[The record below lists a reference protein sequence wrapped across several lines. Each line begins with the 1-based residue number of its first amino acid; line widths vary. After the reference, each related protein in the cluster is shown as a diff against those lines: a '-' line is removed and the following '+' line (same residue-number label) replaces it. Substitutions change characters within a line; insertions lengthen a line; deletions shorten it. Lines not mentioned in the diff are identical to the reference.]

1 MDGWAE
7 GPAGETNAISL
18 AKTPNYDRF
27 VQDYSSV
34 TLGASGED
42 VGLPA
47 GQMGNSEVGHLNI
60 GAGRIVHQD
69 LTRISKAIED
79 GSFFNNPV
87 LASAIEGAAEPG
99 RRLHLMGLVSDGG
112 VHSHEKHIYALVEMA
127 KKFGVDNVCLHAFLD
142 GRDVPPDSGLAYIEK
157 LEAKLKEIGL
167 GAIATVSG
175 RYYAMDRDKRWD
187 RTKLAWDAIVRG
199 VGDTAATAAEAV
211 QNSYDAGVYD
221 EFVKPTVIVSDLFR
235 EGRRIVRSGDAVI
248 FFNFRSDRGR
258 QLTRAFVYPEFSEF
272 DRGPNPPVTHYVT
285 ITHYDETFPCPVA
298 FPPEEVKNTLAR
310 VLAEGGLKQLHIA
323 ETEKYAHVTFFFNGG
338 IETPETGEDRVL
350 IPSPKV
356 ATYDKKPEMS
366 AYEVTDKVI
375 EEIGA
380 DKYDVIVVNY
390 ANADMVGHSAVK
402 ESVVSAVE
410 AVDGCLGRVV
420 PAVLEKGGVVMVTG
434 DHGNADMIAE
444 PETGEPFT
452 AHTNNPVPFILIG
465 AGQKRL
471 KNGGRLAD
479 IAPTLLDILGIAK
492 PAEMTG
498 QSLLC

>member
-7 GPAGETNAISL
+7 GPVGETNAISL
-18 AKTPNYDRF
+18 AKTPNFDRL
-27 VQDYSSV
+27 VRDYSSV
-34 TLGASGED
+34 TLAASGED
-42 VGLPA
+42 VGLPV

-87 LASAIEGAAEPG
+87 LVSAFKDVAEPG
-99 RRLHLMGLVSDGG
+99 RRLHLIGLVSDGG
-112 VHSHEKHIYALVEMA
+112 VHSHETHIYALVEMA
-127 KKFGVDNVCLHAFLD
+127 KKLGVADVCLHAFLD

-157 LEAKLKEIGL
+157 LEAKLGEIGL

-199 VGDTAATAAEAV
+199 VGDTAATAAEAM

-221 EFVKPTVIVSDLFR
+221 EFVKPTVVVSDLFR
-235 EGRRIVRSGDAVI
+235 EGRRIVRAGDTVI

-258 QLTRAFVYPEFSEF
+258 QLSRAFIYPEFSEF

-298 FPPEEVKNTLAR
+298 FPPEEVKNTLAH
-310 VLAEGGLKQLHIA
+310 VLAEDGLKQLHIA

-338 IETPETGEDRVL
+338 VETPEAGEDRVL
-350 IPSPKV
+350 IPSPRV

-366 AYEVTDKVI
+366 AFEVTDRVI

-380 DKYDVIVVNY
+380 DKYDVIIVNY

-410 AVDGCLGRVV
+410 AVDRCLGRVV
-420 PAVLEKGGVVMVTG
+420 PAVLGKGGVVMITG

-465 AGQKRL
+465 AGQKCL

-479 IAPTLLDILGIAK
+479 IAPTLLDIMGIAK
-492 PAEMTG
+492 PVEMTG